1 MKSGRHAKILEIIS
15 EYPVETQD
23 EIITRLKEAGY
34 RATQATISRDI
45 KDLRLVKTLGS
56 DGKYRYTSAQ
66 NRNADLRSSFAQL
79 FSNSVTSVDCAQ
91 NLVVIKTLSG
101 MANAV
106 CAAMDSTENSAVIV
120 KTVSGMAMAAGAAI
134 DSLDWREV
142 LGCIAGDDTIF
153 VACRTTESAA
163 ELAEN
168 LKQYIIR

>member
-23 EIITRLKEAGY
+23 EIIIRLREAGY
-34 RATQATISRDI
+34 KATQATISRDI
-45 KDLRLVKTLGS
+45 KDLRLVKTLGN
-56 DGKYRYTSAQ
+56 DGKYRYTPAQ

-79 FSNSVTSVDCAQ
+79 FSNSVTTVDSAQ

-106 CAAMDSTENSAVIV
+106 CAAMDSTEN
-120 KTVSGMAMAAGAAI
+120 AAI
-134 DSLDWREV
+134 I
-142 LGCIAGDDTIF
+142 GTIAGDDTIF
-153 VACRTTESAA
+153 VACRSTENAA